1 MQLRFGKR
9 KTKYNKL
16 QCRKRFFYNKLRLK
30 SAIKIKSLQAVL
42 FFHTQVF
49 CFTCHEVIPQIAVA
63 VWKKENKIQ
72 PIAMATIKN
81 TRAFL
86 VKNPAQ
92 GGGTL
97 HLHRNFH
104 TMCPMLNL
112 SCAKHVIY
120 PQHRLSVRLFLS
132 EIYRKLCIVLQIQH
146 FHAHYENSWL
156 TCSLLYWYF
165 FSQ

>member
-42 FFHTQVF
+42 FFILRFLFYVPWSYTANCGCSLEERKQSIANCGGKIKKMHT
-49 CFTCHEVIPQIAVA
+49 
-63 VWKKENKIQ
+63 
-72 PIAMATIKN
+72 
-81 TRAFL
+81 FL

-92 GGGTL
+92 GSSVL

-120 PQHRLSVRLFLS
+120 PQHRLSVILFLS